1 MGSKHRL
8 FNGFGCFLC
17 GSLAVL
23 LCVAPAKRDGHVKAA
38 LASLDA
44 IAALTHSDAALAGPE
59 LRTARADPDARV
71 LVDPVI
77 RVPLAEPEAN
87 VSPLEASD
95 ECVLTQE
102 CIDQYLWSVYERAP
116 KVDTIKVE
124 ERIKVK
130 VEKDGKRR
138 TVTKTVTK
146 FVNEDF
152 TWKDPDAAEKAGMSV
167 AQYVIGG
174 MDRGFRVRLYRLFRA
189 LDDGGFAP
197 GMTSGFRDDYRQSI
211 TSGNKAAT
219 GNSYHGGSRRGG
231 YGYGLAADVVS
242 VNGEMRSERS
252 SSSERMWK
260 WIDAHGEE
268 FGIGRPYLDKDPPH
282 IAPIDGKEYADKR
295 GVDPKAAE
303 KEGTAPGR
311 DAKVA
316 KLPQALRSRRAVQEF
331 RAAND
336 IGEGDAGNEGTERLV
351 RAQDAKAANKSDINF
366 VGGWGIDLAECRES
380 PIKITARRAEAFGT
394 ACEFH
399 STQRKS
405 SNVWRL
411 RAECASK
418 AERWNANI
426 RFTVSTSKLTWASE
440 RGTTTYMRCPI
451 VSASR

>member
-1 MGSKHRL
+1 MRL
-8 FNGFGCFLC
+8 LNGFGCYLC
-17 GSLAVL
+17 GSLAL
-23 LCVAPAKRDGHVKAA
+23 LCVAPANPDVHVKAA
-38 LASLDA
+38 LAPLDA
-44 IAALTHSDAALAGPE
+44 IAALAHSDAALAGPK
-59 LRTARADPDARV
+59 LRTALADPDARAA
-71 LVDPVI
+71 LADPI
-77 RVPLAEPEAN
+77 IKVPLAEPEVN

-95 ECVLTQE
+95 ECVLTEE
-102 CIDQYLWSVYERAP
+102 CIDQYLWSVYQRAP

-130 VEKDGKRR
+130 VEKDGKSR

-174 MDRGFRVRLYRLFRA
+174 MDRGFRVRLYRLFSA
-189 LDDGGFAP
+189 LDDAGLAP

-211 TSGNKAAT
+211 ASGNKAVT

-242 VNGEMRSERS
+242 VKGETRSERG

-260 WIDAHGEE
+260 WIDAHGKE

-303 KEGTAPGR
+303 KEGTATGR

-316 KLPQALRSRRAVQEF
+316 KSPQAVLQRGAE
-331 RAAND
+331 
-336 IGEGDAGNEGTERLV
+336 
-351 RAQDAKAANKSDINF
+351 NKP
-366 VGGWGIDLAECRES
+366 L
-380 PIKITARRAEAFGT
+380 
-394 ACEFH
+394 
-399 STQRKS
+399 
-405 SNVWRL
+405 
-411 RAECASK
+411 
-418 AERWNANI
+418 
-426 RFTVSTSKLTWASE
+426 
-440 RGTTTYMRCPI
+440 
-451 VSASR
+451 